1 MGDVE
6 IKTAYRVVSSK
17 GEFSTLEVELLTGKT
32 HQIRAHLAHIGHPI
46 IGDEKYGNYAI
57 NRAFGEKHQR
67 LQAFS
72 ITLSFKSGSP
82 LYYLDGK
89 EISVQKEFGCP

>member
-1 MGDVE
+1 MKRS
-6 IKTAYRVVSSK
+6 IYPMSK
-17 GEFSTLEVELLTGKT
+17 MLKDKAEK
-32 HQIRAHLAHIGHPI
+32 PI
-46 IGDEKYGNYAI
+46 EKKVIGDEKYGNYAI